1 MANPAVPKKL
11 IGIIFLVV
19 GVGLAIW
26 GYQESEGLQSQLSS
40 AFTGSH
46 SDNVMMLY
54 IGGAACI
61 VIGLVLV
68 VRK

>member
-1 MANPAVPKKL
+1 MANSAVPKNL

-40 AFTGSH
+40 AFTGAQ

-54 IGGAACI
+54 IGGAVCF
-61 VIGLVLV
+61 VIGLFLV
-68 VRK
+68 VKK

>member
-46 SDNVMMLY
+46 TDNVMMMY
-54 IGGAACI
+54 IGAAVC
-61 VIGLVLV
+61 VAVGLFLV
-68 VRK
+68 AKK